1 MDILDALDPDH
12 DDYLLFKHA
21 TRYDISKLLSLSVSD
36 YDSTARPTDE
46 NALFTFAMDD
56 GGQAFI
62 HVLEITKSRYLI
74 RMNRLDSE
82 GALTVNALSINLKYD
97 SQGEARVSTIP
108 ATREPLTEDEIEI
121 AQHAYAMVLP
131 YLVRFWMVVRT
142 GVFE

>member
-21 TRYDISKLLSLSVSD
+21 TRYDISKLLSLDIND

-56 GGQAFI
+56 GGRAFI

-74 RMNRLDSE
+74 RMNRLDSK
-82 GALTVNALSINLKYD
+82 GRLTCNPVAINLKYD
-97 SQGEARVSTIP
+97 ADDVATVSTIP
-108 ATREPLTEDEIEI
+108 ARGEPLTEDEIEI
-121 AQHAYAMVLP
+121 AQHAYATVLP
-131 YLVRFWMVVRT
+131 YLMRFWMVVRT

>member
-56 GGQAFI
+56 GGRAFI

-108 ATREPLTEDEIEI
+108 ATREPLTESFVRD
-121 AQHAYAMVLP
+121 AQHAYVLLFP
-131 YLVRFWMVVRT
+131 YLFRFWALARADVPA
-142 GVFE
+142 